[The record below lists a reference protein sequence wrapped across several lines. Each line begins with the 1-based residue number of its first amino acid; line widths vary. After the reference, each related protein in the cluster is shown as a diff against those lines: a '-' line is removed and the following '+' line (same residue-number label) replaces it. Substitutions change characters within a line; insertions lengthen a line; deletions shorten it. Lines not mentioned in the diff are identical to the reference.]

1 MSPQLFAL
9 WMVCVLLTSAL
20 RAIVVAM
27 FLRVKSRSPRRQAFK
42 LADALRM
49 RRELAHL
56 SQSEAAAFLH
66 VSTRTYWNWENGNGK
81 PWPRHHRRIDAW
93 LKEIA

>member
-1 MSPQLFAL
+1 MKF
-9 WMVCVLLTSAL
+9 
-20 RAIVVAM
+20 
-27 FLRVKSRSPRRQAFK
+27 RVKPLLPRRHAFK

-66 VSTRTYWNWENGNGK
+66 VSTRTYWNWENGIGK
-81 PWPRHHRRIDAW
+81 PRPSHHRRINAW
-93 LKEIA
+93 IEEVR